1 MGRLSAGTAGRL
13 SAALQAERSVI
24 RGFAKLPESVVAR
37 LGRRAPVNEAGEQLA
52 PEVAVAL
59 SVLNRIPGGDFTDHP
74 LEKARRMI
82 EDEALVFADTFEP
95 FAVEEDLLIEGPGGP
110 IPATRYRATTES
122 AGLVL
127 YFHGGGWVLGSRI
140 STDSA
145 VRFLARE
152 AGVDVLSV
160 DYRLAPEHPFPAAI
174 DDAVAAWD
182 FAVEHAAG
190 WGLDPTR
197 IVVAGDSAG
206 GNISAVLAHELRG
219 REVTP
224 ALQVLLF
231 PVTDLSTKHASY
243 AEFAEGYFL
252 TEKHM
257 DWYRERYLADAS
269 DALDPRAS
277 PLLAEDLAGLPP
289 AYVAVAG
296 FDPLRDEG
304 IAYARRLEEAG
315 VATTLARE
323 GSLIHAFINI
333 TAVSRPAREATA
345 RIARAIREAVQ

>member
-1 MGRLSAGTAGRL
+1 V
-13 SAALQAERSVI
+13 SAATSHRLAPALRAERAAI
-24 RGFAKLPESVVAR
+24 RAFARLPESVVTR
-37 LGRRAPVNEAGEQLA
+37 LGRNAPVNGDGERLS
-52 PEVAVAL
+52 PEIAVAL
-59 SVLNRIPGGDFTDHP
+59 SVLNRIPGGDFSDHSV
-74 LEKARRMI
+74 ERARAMLT
-82 EDEALVFADTFEP
+82 DEALVFADVHPP
-95 FAVEEDLLIEGPGGP
+95 FAVEEDLEIPSPAGP
-110 IPATRYRATTES
+110 IPATRYRAGTS
-122 AGLVL
+122 SKGLVV

-145 VRFLARE
+145 VRFLARH

-174 DDAVAAWD
+174 EDALAAWD
-182 FAVEHAAG
+182 FAVGRAPG
-190 WGLDPTR
+190 WGLDPAR

-206 GNISAVLAHELRG
+206 GNISAVLAQELRG
-219 REVTP
+219 RDVVP

-231 PVTDLSTKHASY
+231 PVTDLSTKHPSY
-243 AEFAEGYFL
+243 REFSDGFFL

-257 DWYRERYLADAS
+257 DWYRERYLARPS

-277 PLLAEDLAGLPP
+277 PLLAQDLSGLPP

-315 VATTLARE
+315 VPTTLARE
-323 GSLIHAFINI
+323 GSLIHAFINV
-333 TAVSRPAREATA
+333 TGVSRPAGEATL
-345 RIARAIREAVQ
+345 RIARAIEAAVA

>member
-1 MGRLSAGTAGRL
+1 MSAATSRTLSAGLR
-13 SAALQAERSVI
+13 AERAVI
-24 RGFAKLPESVVAR
+24 RGFAKLPASVIER
-37 LGRRAPVNEAGEQLA
+37 LGRKAPVNHDGERLS
-52 PEVAVAL
+52 PEIAVAL
-59 SVLNRIPGGDFTDHP
+59 RVLNKVPGGDFT
-74 LEKARRMI
+74 EQSVERAREMLT
-82 EDEALVFADTFEP
+82 DEALVFADVHPP
-95 FAVEEDLLIEGPGGP
+95 FAVEEDLQIPGPAGP

-122 AGLVL
+122 KGVVV
-127 YFHGGGWVLGSRI
+127 YFHGGGWVLGSRL

-145 VRFLARE
+145 VRFLART

-174 DDAVAAWD
+174 EDAVAAWD
-182 FAVEHAAG
+182 FAVEHAPA
-190 WGLDPTR
+190 WGLDPHR

-206 GNISAVLAHELRG
+206 GNISAVLARELRG
-219 REVTP
+219 RDVVP
-224 ALQVLLF
+224 VLQVLLF
-231 PVTDLSTKHASY
+231 PVTDLSTKHPSY
-243 AEFAEGYFL
+243 REFSEDYFL

-257 DWYRERYLADAS
+257 DWYSAHYLAQPS

-277 PLLAEDLAGLPP
+277 PLLEPDLTGLAP

-315 VATTLARE
+315 VPTTLARE

-333 TAVSRPAREATA
+333 TGVSRPAREATT
-345 RIARAIREAVQ
+345 RIARAIEAAVD